1 MADSLTLWRTASNH
15 DGTAPYYGGQPQIMT
30 GQPHIM
36 ADSLTLWRTASHH
49 DVTYRK
55 WGLELSEESSV
66 EIEDLR
72 LILLKR
78 EYYSECDRLDSET
91 IM

>member
-1 MADSLTLWRTASNH
+1 
-15 DGTAPYYGGQPQIMT
+15 MT